1 MEKNIATDETAEK
14 NKEKPAAGAI
24 IAVAPDGT
32 LVSASSYKEL
42 AEKARAYR
50 EGR

>member
-1 MEKNIATDETAEK
+1 MKAEEKEQGE
-14 NKEKPAAGAI
+14 GAI
-24 IAVAPDGT
+24 LVIAPDGT

-50 EGR
+50 DYLR